1 MSRSPSLSPSH
12 KFTKNRKP
20 PREKLMARVVIPQ
33 CAPSR
38 STTLGGVPNKTTTKG
53 ISLIGHGALPV
64 GGPTQRRAPR
74 PLSTLYLPLSLP
86 CPRHGEEASRP
97 ALRAVRA
104 DGGALPPV
112 GALSAPARGGVPT
125 RNIREE
131 GRTPRRKDRRTTA
144 AEVAVQGFH
153 WPGCAPLS

>member
-1 MSRSPSLSPSH
+1 
-12 KFTKNRKP
+12 
-20 PREKLMARVVIPQ
+20 MARVVISQ
-33 CAPSR
+33 CAQLR
-38 STTLGGVPNKTTTKG
+38 STALGGVPNKATTKG

-74 PLSTLYLPLSLP
+74 PLSTLSLSLSLP

-97 ALRAVRA
+97 ALRA

-125 RNIREE
+125 RNTREE